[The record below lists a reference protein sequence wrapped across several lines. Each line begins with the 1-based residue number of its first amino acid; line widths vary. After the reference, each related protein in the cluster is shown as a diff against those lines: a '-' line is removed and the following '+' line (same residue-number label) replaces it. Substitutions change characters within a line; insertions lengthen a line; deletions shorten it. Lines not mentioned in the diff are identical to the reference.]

1 LRLRKV
7 SAPALLQK
15 YFTENRNV
23 VAWFVIILI
32 CAAFACVAFFAW
44 RKWIAPWRQVEDVI
58 TQIGRGERPRTFL
71 MEGSAPAQRI
81 GFQLEKIV
89 GDLEQQQKQIAKR
102 ESGMQT
108 IFSAMQDALLVVD
121 SNRRVILTNQ
131 TFRKLFDAPEIS
143 IATPL
148 LEIARDPTLDRLLTD
163 AFRGDGPIRCELTL
177 DGSQIE
183 LHAVATKNEAG
194 EITGALVLFH
204 DITELKKIDQVRR
217 DFVANVSHELRT
229 PLSILR
235 GYIETLLDSPKTPQ
249 EELTRILRIMERHSD
264 RLELLVED
272 LLTLAQLESGNPNL
286 QIGTVDLSSFLTEMV
301 RDWEKKLT
309 RKQLNMVVDLPTEL
323 PLICADRTRLQEALY
338 NLLDNAVK
346 YSREQGEIRLSA
358 RQHGG
363 EIELAVSDDGIGI
376 ATEDLPRIFERFYRA
391 DKARSP
397 DKVRGTG
404 LGLAIVKHIAQLHG
418 GRVEAESELERGTTI
433 RVILPSANST
443 DS

>member
-1 LRLRKV
+1 V
-7 SAPALLQK
+7 
-15 YFTENRNV
+15 T
-23 VAWFVIILI
+23 WFVIILI
-32 CAAFACVAFFAW
+32 CVAFGCIAFIVW
-44 RKWIAPWRQVEDVI
+44 RKWIAPWRQVEEVI

-71 MEGSAPAQRI
+71 MDGTVSVQRI

-89 GDLEQQQKQIAKR
+89 NELEQLQKQIAKR

-108 IFSAMQDALLVVD
+108 IFSAMHDALLVVD
-121 SNRRVILTNQ
+121 SNRQVILTNR

-143 IATPL
+143 VATPL
-148 LEIARDPTLDRLLTD
+148 LEIVRDPTLDQLLTD
-163 AFRGDGPIRCELTL
+163 AFRGDGPVRCELDL
-177 DGSQIE
+177 NGLQIE
-183 LHAVATKNEAG
+183 LHAVTTRNESR

-235 GYIETLLDSPKTPQ
+235 GYIETLLDSPQTAR

-286 QIGTVDLSSFLTEMV
+286 QMGTLDLSSFLPEMI

-309 RKQLNMVVDLPTEL
+309 SKHLNMSVDVPPDLLP
-323 PLICADRTRLQEALY
+323 IRVDRTRLQEAVY

-346 YSREQGEIRLSA
+346 YSRQHGEIRLSA
-358 RQHGG
+358 RQRDG
-363 EIELAVSDDGIGI
+363 EIELTVTDDGIGI
-376 ATEDLPRIFERFYRA
+376 TKEDLPRIFERFYRA

-397 DKVRGTG
+397 DKIRGTG

-418 GRVEAESELERGTTI
+418 GRVEAESELDKGTTI
-433 RVILPSANST
+433 RVVLPEAM
-443 DS
+443 

>member
-1 LRLRKV
+1 M
-7 SAPALLQK
+7 
-15 YFTENRNV
+15 
-23 VAWFVIILI
+23 AWFVVVLI
-32 CAAFACVAFFAW
+32 CAAFGCAAFIAW

-71 MEGSAPAQRI
+71 MVGGAPAQRI

-89 GDLEQQQKQIAKR
+89 GDLEQRQKQIAKR

-121 SNRRVILTNQ
+121 SDRRVILTNE
-131 TFRKLFDAPEIS
+131 TFRQLFDAPEIS
-143 IATPL
+143 MATPL
-148 LEIARDPTLDRLLTD
+148 LEIVRDPMLDRLLTD
-163 AFRGDGPIRCELTL
+163 AFRNGGAVRSEFALVE
-177 DGSQIE
+177 SQIE
-183 LHAVATKNEAG
+183 MHAVPTKNAAG

-204 DITELKKIDQVRR
+204 DITELKKMDQVRR

-235 GYIETLLDSPKTPQ
+235 GYIETLLDSPQTSR
-249 EELTRILRIMERHSD
+249 EELTRILRVMERHSD

-286 QIGTVDLSSFLTEMV
+286 QMGQVDLSSFLPEIV

-309 RKQLNMVVDLPTEL
+309 SKRLNIIVDVPAEL
-323 PLICADRTRLQEALY
+323 FPICADRTRLQEALY

-346 YSREQGEIRLSA
+346 YSRDQGKIRLSA
-358 RQHGG
+358 RARHGDV
-363 EIELAVSDDGIGI
+363 ELAVSDDGIGI
-376 ATEDLPRIFERFYRA
+376 AKEDLPRIFERFYRA

-404 LGLAIVKHIAQLHG
+404 LGLAIVKHITQLHG
-418 GRVEAESELERGTTI
+418 GRVEAESELGKGTTI
-433 RVILPSANST
+433 RVLLPMKNDERRMSNEEGMSNSE
-443 DS
+443 

>member
-1 LRLRKV
+1 V
-7 SAPALLQK
+7 SWLIVVLTCIALG
-15 YFTENRNV
+15 
-23 VAWFVIILI
+23 A
-32 CAAFACVAFFAW
+32 VAFIVW
-44 RKWIAPWRQVEDVI
+44 RKWIVPWRHVEQVI

-89 GDLEQQQKQIAKR
+89 GSLEQLQKQIAKR

-121 SNRRVILTNQ
+121 SNRQVILTNQ
-131 TFRKLFDAPEIS
+131 TFRKLFDTPEVVV
-143 IATPL
+143 ATPL
-148 LEIARDPTLDRLLTD
+148 LEIVRDPTLDRLLTD
-163 AFRGDGPIRCELTL
+163 AFGSDGPVRCELAVN
-177 DGSQIE
+177 DSHIE
-183 LHAVATKNEAG
+183 LHAVPTKNEAG

-204 DITELKKIDQVRR
+204 DITELKQMDQVRR

-235 GYIETLLDSPKTPQ
+235 GYIETLLDSPNTPHN
-249 EELTRILRIMERHSD
+249 ELTRILRVMERHSN

-272 LLTLAQLESGNPNL
+272 LLTLAQLESGSTDL
-286 QIGTVDLSSFLTEMV
+286 RLDIVDLAEFLGEII
-301 RDWEKKLT
+301 RDWEKKLAT
-309 RKQLNMVVDLPTEL
+309 KQLSIVMDIPPTL
-323 PLICADRTRLQEALY
+323 SPIRADRTRLQEALY

-346 YSREQGEIRLSA
+346 YSREQGQIRLSA
-358 RQHGG
+358 RQSDG
-363 EIELAVSDDGIGI
+363 EIELSVSDEGIGI
-376 ATEDLPRIFERFYRA
+376 AKEDLPRIFERFYRA

-418 GRVEAESELERGTTI
+418 GRVEAESELQKGTTI
-433 RVILPSANST
+433 RLVLPNAM
-443 DS
+443 

>member
-1 LRLRKV
+1 MNAVTL
-7 SAPALLQK
+7 
-15 YFTENRNV
+15 
-23 VAWFVIILI
+23 FVIVLI
-32 CAAFACVAFFAW
+32 YVAFGCIAFVVW
-44 RKWIAPWRQVEDVI
+44 RKWIAPWEQLEQVI

-71 MEGSAPAQRI
+71 MEGSVPAQRI

-89 GDLEQQQKQIAKR
+89 NELEQLQKQIAKR

-108 IFSAMQDALLVVD
+108 IFSAMHDALLVVD
-121 SNRRVILTNQ
+121 SNRQVILTNQ
-131 TFRKLFDAPEIS
+131 TFRKLFDAPELS
-143 IATPL
+143 VATPL
-148 LEIARDPTLDRLLTD
+148 LEIVRDPTLDQLLTD
-163 AFRGDGPIRCELTL
+163 AFRGDGPVRCELSL

-183 LHAVATKNEAG
+183 LHAVATRNESG

-204 DITELKKIDQVRR
+204 DITELKKMDQVRR

-235 GYIETLLDSPKTPQ
+235 GYIETLLDSPKTPR
-249 EELTRILRIMERHSD
+249 EELTRILRVMERHSD

-286 QIGTVDLSSFLTEMV
+286 QMGTLDLSSFLPEMV

-309 RKQLNMVVDLPTEL
+309 SKQLNMSVDVPTDL
-323 PLICADRTRLQEALY
+323 SPIRVDRTRLQEALY

-346 YSREQGEIRLSA
+346 YSREHGEIRLSA
-358 RQHGG
+358 RQRDS
-363 EIELAVSDDGIGI
+363 EIELTVSDDGIGI
-376 ATEDLPRIFERFYRA
+376 TKEDLPRIFERFYRA

-418 GRVEAESELERGTTI
+418 GRVEAESELDKGTTI
-433 RVILPSANST
+433 RVMLPSAM
-443 DS
+443 